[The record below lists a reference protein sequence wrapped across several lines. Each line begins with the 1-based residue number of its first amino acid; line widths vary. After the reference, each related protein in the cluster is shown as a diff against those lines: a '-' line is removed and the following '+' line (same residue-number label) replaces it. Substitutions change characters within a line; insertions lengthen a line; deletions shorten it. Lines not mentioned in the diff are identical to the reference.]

1 MSLFAEWYSD
11 VVRTPER
18 DAAHQLR
25 GEERWGEVG
34 RDRERDRETER
45 DTERD
50 RERQRETERD
60 RERQRETERQRQRQ
74 GSHGRTFTSLVAIT
88 WVAESLWKMWR
99 IANKR
104 SFQPPLSFLGQDLS
118 ETTFCDDVKSYVFL
132 CV

>member
-34 RDRERDRETER
+34 RDRERDRERER

-50 RERQRETERD
+50 RETER
-60 RERQRETERQRQRQ
+60 
-74 GSHGRTFTSLVAIT
+74 
-88 WVAESLWKMWR
+88 ESLTDSYIVTFENTK
-99 IANKR
+99 
-104 SFQPPLSFLGQDLS
+104 QD
-118 ETTFCDDVKSYVFL
+118 ENRG
-132 CV
+132 